1 MEIALLQPAFLAN
14 EVCSLTPNFPPLG
27 AQAGG
32 PPFPSKARS
41 FSFLLSSSH
50 RSASQD
56 LPSLLPICWETEG
69 RDKRFGVKGQGARA
83 SPTGGPTWGQLPELG
98 HLPLPCTRVLLPTC
112 QGRQDAGACFP
123 APSAPRQS
131 QLCLLVQEAGF
142 LPPSPGSEPLQDGS
156 LQIQP
161 GLLEPVKSAWPKR

>member
-1 MEIALLQPAFLAN
+1 MGIALLQPAFLAN

-83 SPTGGPTWGQLPELG
+83 SPTGGQRGDSSLSWDTC
-98 HLPLPCTRVLLPTC
+98 PC
-112 QGRQDAGACFP
+112 P
-123 APSAPRQS
+123 APGFCFLRARGDRMRVHASLHRQPPANLNCASWCRKKGSYRPPR
-131 QLCLLVQEAGF
+131 AR
-142 LPPSPGSEPLQDGS
+142 SPYKMDPCRSSRASGS
-156 LQIQP
+156 L
-161 GLLEPVKSAWPKR
+161 